1 MRTTW
6 RRCWR
11 RSIQGSRRRTEGG
24 TEAADQTQSTPST
37 PRFGMGCGVRAVVQR
52 VSEGSVVVDGKVTGA
67 VGQGLCV
74 LVGVGQGDSEEDAR
88 WLADKVVDLR
98 VFEDEQGKMNRS
110 VLDVRGGVLAISQ
123 FTLFGDARK
132 GTRPGFVDA
141 ARPEVAQP
149 LYAKFCEQVRARGV
163 EVGEGVFRATMEV
176 RIVNEGPVTLLLDS
190 KKLF

>member
-1 MRTTW
+1 M
-6 RRCWR
+6 
-11 RSIQGSRRRTEGG
+11 
-24 TEAADQTQSTPST
+24 
-37 PRFGMGCGVRAVVQR
+37 QR
-52 VSEGSVVVDGKVTGA
+52 VSEASVLVGGQVTGA
-67 VGQGLCV
+67 VGKGLCV
-74 LVGVGQGDSEEDAR
+74 LVGVGQGDSDADAR

-110 VLDVRGGVLAISQ
+110 VIDVRGGVLAISQ

-141 ARPEVAQP
+141 ARPEVAEP

-163 EVGEGVFRATMEV
+163 EVGEGVFRATMQV

>member
-1 MRTTW
+1 M
-6 RRCWR
+6 
-11 RSIQGSRRRTEGG
+11 
-24 TEAADQTQSTPST
+24 
-37 PRFGMGCGVRAVVQR
+37 QR
-52 VSEGSVVVDGKVTGA
+52 VSEASVLVDGKVTGA
-67 VGQGLCV
+67 IGQGLCV

-98 VFEDEQGKMNRS
+98 IFEDEQGKMNRS

-123 FTLFGDARK
+123 FTLFGDARR

-163 EVGEGVFRATMEV
+163 EVGEGVFRATMQV
-176 RIVNEGPVTLLLDS
+176 RVVNEGPVTLLLDS
-190 KKLF
+190 KKVF

>member
-1 MRTTW
+1 M
-6 RRCWR
+6 
-11 RSIQGSRRRTEGG
+11 
-24 TEAADQTQSTPST
+24 AAP
-37 PRFGMGCGVRAVVQR
+37 VRAVVQR
-52 VSEGSVVVDGKVTGA
+52 VSSATVAVEGKVTGEISS
-67 VGQGLCV
+67 GLCV

-98 VFEDEQGKMNRS
+98 IFEDEQGKMNRS
-110 VLDVRGGVLAISQ
+110 VLDVHGAVLAISQ

-141 ARPEVAQP
+141 ARPEIAQP

-163 EVGEGVFRATMEV
+163 QVGEGVFRATMQV